1 MMMAMAGLAM
11 ASGSEKKFH
20 VEGTIANAKD
30 SVLYL
35 ENVGIEEINVVDSV
49 KLDGEGNFNFACAQ
63 NDAPEFYRLRIAD
76 QIINVSID
84 STETDHQDQ
93 ISTKGYTV

>member
-1 MMMAMAGLAM
+1 MMMAMAVLAM
-11 ASGSEKKFH
+11 ASCSEKKFH

-49 KLDGEGNFNFACAQ
+49 KLDG
-63 NDAPEFYRLRIAD
+63 
-76 QIINVSID
+76 
-84 STETDHQDQ
+84 
-93 ISTKGYTV
+93 